1 MNIKSKNLNYLDTNF
16 IESDKSTPIN
26 TDELKNN
33 KQKKDNLVGQD
44 INNDNNVNDKMI
56 KNNSIEKIK
65 IDQDNK
71 MEFEINLLEDQLK
84 KDL

>member
-1 MNIKSKNLNYLDTNF
+1 
-16 IESDKSTPIN
+16 
-26 TDELKNN
+26 
-33 KQKKDNLVGQD
+33 
-44 INNDNNVNDKMI
+44 MI

>member
-33 KQKKDNLVGQD
+33 K
-44 INNDNNVNDKMI
+44 
-56 KNNSIEKIK
+56 
-65 IDQDNK
+65 
-71 MEFEINLLEDQLK
+71 
-84 KDL
+84 